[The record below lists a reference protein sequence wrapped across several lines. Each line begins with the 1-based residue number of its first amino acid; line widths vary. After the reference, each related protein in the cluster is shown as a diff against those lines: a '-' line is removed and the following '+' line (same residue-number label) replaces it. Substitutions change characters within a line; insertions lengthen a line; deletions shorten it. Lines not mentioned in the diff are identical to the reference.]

1 MLLSES
7 ASAMMRSLHPAPVY
21 CTDHRLCNSLGS
33 DREQVLNRLALGQT
47 GLLAPSFPLPF
58 GTYVGELATEL
69 GPLPLPFTRY
79 ESRLA
84 RLGHALATEL
94 KASTDAAI
102 RRWGRRRV
110 ALVLATST
118 GGLLE
123 TESSHLGLAA
133 GRPLPPGY
141 RLLRT
146 HGLGATA
153 ELLQQVLGTEGPAFV
168 ISTACSSS
176 AKALASGQRLIQSGV
191 ADAVIAGGLDTLCQT
206 TLFGFQ
212 ALGILSTER
221 CKPFAGA
228 RDGINIGEGGALILL
243 EREADSEIALLGC
256 GESSDAYHLSA
267 PDPEGHGAERAM
279 RQALEQADVSPH
291 EVGYVNAHGTGT
303 LQNDAAEALALARVF
318 GMGPSVV
325 STKSYTGHLLGA
337 AGATEAAFCIAALE
351 RGEIPANLG
360 ADPEDFLGI
369 RLGRETL
376 QSDFR
381 YALSNSFA
389 FGGSN
394 VSLLFGKVAP

>member
-1 MLLSES
+1 
-7 ASAMMRSLHPAPVY
+7 MMPPLHPALAF
-21 CTDHRLCNSLGS
+21 CTDYRLCNALGP
-33 DREQVLNRLALGQT
+33 DREQILRRLSLGQT
-47 GLLAPSFPLPF
+47 GLHAPSFELPF
-58 GTYVGELATEL
+58 GTYVGELSTEL
-69 GPLPLPFTRY
+69 APLPLPFAGY

-84 RLGHALATEL
+84 RIGYALA
-94 KASTDAAI
+94 AAMESSI
-102 RRWGRRRV
+102 HAALRRWGKRRV

-118 GGLLE
+118 GGLSE
-123 TESSHLGLAA
+123 TECSHLGL
-133 GRPLPPGY
+133 GTGLPLPPGY
-141 RLLRT
+141 GLLRT
-146 HGLGATA
+146 HGLGATL
-153 ELLQQVLGTEGPAFV
+153 ELLQQVLGTAGPAFV

-176 AKALASGQRLIQSGV
+176 AKALASAQRLIQSGV

-221 CKPFAGA
+221 CKPFATA
-228 RDGINIGEGGALILL
+228 RNGINIGEGGALILL

-279 RQALEQADVSPH
+279 RQALQQAQVSPH
-291 EVGYVNAHGTGT
+291 QVGYVNAHGTGT
-303 LQNDAAEALALARVF
+303 PQNDAAEALALARVF

-351 RGEIPANLG
+351 QGQIPANLG
-360 ADPEDFLGI
+360 ADSEDSLGI

-376 QSDFR
+376 QRDFKF
-381 YALSNSFA
+381 ALTNSFA

-394 VSLLFGKVAP
+394 VSLLFGKVAR